1 MIDLSAY
8 GIDMKFDEENMEL
21 TGFNGKRDIRRFD
34 EMKDLFL
41 QPDSEVSE
49 LYYMFR
55 GVDLFDKIKIRYD
68 ITALLPGTVGEEYI
82 KTKGHY
88 HPDAYPEVYEVMKG
102 RAFYLLQRSEDF
114 EMVDDVILVEA
125 KEGDIVVIPPHYGHV
140 TVNRGEDILIM
151 SNLVSTEFSS
161 IYEPYEK
168 KKGAAYY
175 ITVNGV
181 VKNRNYEPLP
191 PIQRAK
197 PKVLGAKKNRP
208 LYTAVKED
216 SEAFGYLNGG
226 RYDFSEVFEFE

>member
-21 TGFNGKRDIRRFD
+21 AGFNGKRDIRRFD

-41 QPDSEVSE
+41 QPDSEMRD

-102 RAFYLLQRSEDF
+102 KAFYLLQRSDDF
-114 EMVDDVILVEA
+114 ETVDDIILVEA

-181 VKNRNYEPLP
+181 IKNKNYEPIP

-197 PKVLGAKKNRP
+197 PKAIGAKKNRP
-208 LYTAVKED
+208 LYTAIKENG
-216 SEAFGYLNGG
+216 EAFGYLNGG
-226 RYDFSEVFEFE
+226 KYDFSEVFEFE